1 MPQNLKLETITSET
15 PMGCTSLDAI
25 VKERQMIKTQ
35 LKLLH
40 IAAFERDLAR
50 LNSIKLSLNSIAL
63 PDFYLTP
70 AKELIVPVESRI
82 TNKDE
87 NNITLDTYFVYLN
100 ISEDIKQSLFSLL
113 SGKVS
118 DSFCN
123 HLGTISTPEF
133 REGLEVDKRKLN
145 RLLKEM

>member
-1 MPQNLKLETITSET
+1 LFIYLYNIDFKRLYEASPTIFY
-15 PMGCTSLDAI
+15 
-25 VKERQMIKTQ
+25 KT
-35 LKLLH
+35 
-40 IAAFERDLAR
+40 IM
-50 LNSIKLSLNSIAL
+50 SLNL
-63 PDFYLTP
+63 
-70 AKELIVPVESRI
+70 
-82 TNKDE
+82 
-87 NNITLDTYFVYLN
+87 
-100 ISEDIKQSLFSLL
+100 SEDIKQSLFSLL